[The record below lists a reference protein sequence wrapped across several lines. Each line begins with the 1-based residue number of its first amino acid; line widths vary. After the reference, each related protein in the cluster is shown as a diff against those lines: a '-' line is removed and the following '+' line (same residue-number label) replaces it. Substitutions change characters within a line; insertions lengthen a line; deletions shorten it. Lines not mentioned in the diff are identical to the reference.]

1 VNRVHQ
7 FGAGIPV
14 NSEFSASH
22 VPDQVSNLHNGTA
35 AWQLG
40 RWKLQYR
47 YNQTLQDNRQTG
59 RERADFYGVSNT
71 ISIDV
76 AARSNLDAG
85 YEASTEHQTNRESA
99 QTNRVRRAGG
109 SITWRPT
116 PLTTIT
122 GFASIN
128 VTRDD
133 PLTTDV
139 SNRDLRIELTRGF
152 NLWRNPTVGG
162 SRGQLFV
169 RYANTSG
176 INWAFPGGSAFTVT
190 DRAGWTINSGVSLRL
205 Y

>member
-1 VNRVHQ
+1 
-7 FGAGIPV
+7 
-14 NSEFSASH
+14 
-22 VPDQVSNLHNGTA
+22 
-35 AWQLG
+35 
-40 RWKLQYR
+40 
-47 YNQTLQDNRQTG
+47 
-59 RERADFYGVSNT
+59 
-71 ISIDV
+71 
-76 AARSNLDAG
+76 
-85 YEASTEHQTNRESA
+85 
-99 QTNRVRRAGG
+99 
-109 SITWRPT
+109 
-116 PLTTIT
+116 
-122 GFASIN
+122 